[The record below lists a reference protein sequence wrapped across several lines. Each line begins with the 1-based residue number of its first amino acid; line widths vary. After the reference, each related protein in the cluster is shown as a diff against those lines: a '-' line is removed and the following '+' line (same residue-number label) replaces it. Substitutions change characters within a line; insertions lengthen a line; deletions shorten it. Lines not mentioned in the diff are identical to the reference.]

1 MEKIPPGG
9 TTRAEN
15 PISENKTALIPNDM
29 DLSKHLS
36 IHFSPIQAVRKACVS
51 LISMAMTPYLGGG
64 CSCTSD
70 WWQLQ
75 LLTHNIEVTEIDKL
89 MARNTRTQ
97 TWNWNEG
104 SWWINRTRQQ
114 LKWHQAGWEA
124 KLLAAWWSNWW
135 CIWLLMF
142 NCMKNN
148 FSCSGGKEAVVK
160 DERFE
165 RRSQTG
171 NAPKLNPN
179 KNPELLPELEESCH
193 SGYSHCGCS
202 LWVTCSKAAA

>member
-1 MEKIPPGG
+1 
-9 TTRAEN
+9 
-15 PISENKTALIPNDM
+15 
-29 DLSKHLS
+29 
-36 IHFSPIQAVRKACVS
+36 
-51 LISMAMTPYLGGG
+51 MTPYLGGG
-64 CSCTSD
+64 CSCTSN

-97 TWNWNEG
+97 TWNWNER

-142 NCMKNN
+142 NCVKNN

-160 DERFE
+160 DKRFE
-165 RRSQTG
+165 RWSQTG
-171 NAPKLNPN
+171 NVPKFNPN
-179 KNPELLPELEESCH
+179 KKTRTASRAVRKLPQWLQSAARMALTVGDLLQSRCLTITTTSVSCLGRLQFQQTYRYRRPPQSKH
-193 SGYSHCGCS
+193 TAGGFSISH
-202 LWVTCSKAAA
+202 